1 MTSVEQ
7 VVREFSHIGSRVP
20 KYDAPEKVTGEA
32 RYLLDVEMPG
42 MLYAKILRSPY
53 PHARIESIDV
63 SEALRM
69 PGVVDV
75 ITARD
80 VKLNNLGYLKDNPP
94 LKWGKVRSVRDEVAA
109 VAAVDPERAL
119 EAIQAIR
126 VKYEPLPAVTDPIK
140 ALEPGAPLVH
150 EELGTNRANVDFS
163 LEFGDVD
170 EAFSRADVVV
180 EGTYRTQYVAH
191 NPGDTMGALAWV
203 DSHGILNVLTNTQ
216 TPFLYQRWLAESL
229 GMPAHRIRVVQ
240 TYIGGAF
247 GRNLDVY
254 PHDVIAAALALRT
267 RRPVK
272 LQFTRSEELQNAP
285 TKQPLIAR
293 VRQGATKDGRLVA
306 REVEAIIDAGAYV
319 GWGVFDAR
327 VMQYT
332 ATGLYRVPAV
342 RFKSVVV
349 YTNNPY
355 TAAMRSAGNSQITF
369 AIESNIDELA
379 ERLGMDPVEFRLLNA
394 NAPNT
399 VTPQGA
405 RITTCA
411 MSDAIREA
419 ARRIGWRGRR
429 SAGPNRG
436 IGFACYFHVGGGAR
450 IYRSDGCGAT
460 VKVDDFGSVIVT
472 VGGTEIGEGLDTG
485 IQLITAE
492 ALGVPRDRVKVVI
505 NGDADLRL
513 WDVGT
518 HASRATFICGNAA
531 LRAALEAKRQ
541 ILEGAA
547 QLFGTTPEDL
557 DLRDGIVYSKSD
569 PSKRIEYDKVVRRM
583 HLFRGAAGTVV
594 FAHNFY
600 EPPSEEPDE
609 RWYGNVS
616 ATYGCGCQAALVEV
630 DGETGKVKVLKVV
643 SVHDAGRVINPNGF
657 EGQVHGGVAMGIGL
671 ALLEELVLSEGR
683 VVNGSFEDYRMPRVT
698 DIPEI
703 EAVSVG
709 QPDPEGPFGAKGMAE
724 SPVIPTGPAIANAV
738 ADAIGVR
745 IRDLPITPE
754 KVWRGLSMKANK

>member
-1 MTSVEQ
+1 MTSVELAI
-7 VVREFSHIGSRVP
+7 REFSHVGSRVP
-20 KYDAPEKVTGEA
+20 KYDALEKVSGQA
-32 RYLLDVEMPG
+32 QYLLDVEMPG

-53 PHARIESIDV
+53 PHARIVSIDV
-63 SEALRM
+63 SEARRM

-75 ITARD
+75 ITAKD
-80 VKLNNLGYLKDNPP
+80 VRLNNLGYLKDNPP

-119 EAIQAIR
+119 EAIQAIK
-126 VKYEPLPAVTDPIK
+126 VEYEPLPPVTDPLR

-150 EELGTNRANVDFS
+150 EELGTNRVNLDFS

-170 EAFSRADVVV
+170 GAFSRADVVV

-203 DSHGILNVLTNTQ
+203 DARGVLNVITNTQ

-229 GMPAHRIRVVQ
+229 GVPAYSVRVIQ
-240 TYIGGAF
+240 PYIGGAF

-254 PHDVIAAALALRT
+254 PHDVIVAALAMRT

-306 REVEAIIDAGAYV
+306 REVEAILDAGAYV

-332 ATGLYRVPAV
+332 VTGLYKVPAA
-342 RFKSVVV
+342 RFRTTVV
-349 YTNNPY
+349 YTNNPS

-369 AIESNIDELA
+369 ALESNMDELA
-379 ERLGMDPVEFRLLNA
+379 EELGMDPVEFRLLNA
-394 NAPNT
+394 NEPNS
-399 VTPQGA
+399 VTLQGA

-411 MSDAIREA
+411 MSDALREA
-419 ARRIGWRGRR
+419 ARRIGWRGRH

-450 IYRSDGCGAT
+450 IYRSDGCGAIL
-460 VKVDDFGSVIVT
+460 KVDDFGGVVVI
-472 VGGTEIGEGLDTG
+472 VGGTEMGEGLDTS
-485 IQLITAE
+485 IQLVVAE

-505 NGDADLRL
+505 NGDATVRL

-518 HASRATFICGNAA
+518 HASRGTFVCGNAA
-531 LRAALEAKRQ
+531 LRAALDARRQ

-547 QLFGTTPEDL
+547 QLFGVPPSDL
-557 DLRDGIVYSKSD
+557 DLRDGLVYSKSD
-569 PSKRIEYDKVVRRM
+569 PSKRMEYDKVIRRM
-583 HLFRGAAGTVV
+583 HFFRGSRGTVV
-594 FAHNFY
+594 VASNFY

-616 ATYGCGCQAALVEV
+616 ATYGFGCQAALVEV
-630 DGETGKVKVLKVV
+630 DRETGRVKVLKVV
-643 SVHDAGRVINPNGF
+643 SVHDAGRVINPIGF
-657 EGQVHGGVAMGIGL
+657 EGQVQGGVAMGIGL

-698 DIPEI
+698 DVPEI
-703 EAVSVG
+703 EVVSVG
-709 QPDPEGPFGAKGMAE
+709 EPDPEGPFGAKGVAE
-724 SPVIPTGPAIANAV
+724 GPVIPTGPAIANAV
-738 ADAIGVR
+738 ADALGVR
-745 IRDLPITPE
+745 IRELPITPE
-754 KVWRGLSMKANK
+754 KVWRGLAARNQQ

>member
-1 MTSVEQ
+1 MTSVELMA
-7 VVREFSHIGSRVP
+7 REFSHIGSRVP
-20 KYDAPEKVTGEA
+20 KYDAPEKVSGDVQ
-32 RYLLDVEMPG
+32 YLLDLEMPG
-42 MLYAKILRSPY
+42 MLHAKVLRSPY
-53 PHARIESIDV
+53 PHARIVSVDV
-63 SEALRM
+63 SGALRV

-75 ITARD
+75 ITAKD
-80 VKLNNLGYLKDNPP
+80 VKLNNLGYLRDHPP

-109 VAAVDPERAL
+109 VAAVDPESAL
-119 EAIQAIR
+119 EAIHAIK
-126 VKYEPLPAVTDPIK
+126 VEYEPLPSVTDPLR
-140 ALEPGAPLVH
+140 ALDPGAPLVH
-150 EELGTNRANVDFS
+150 EEFGTNRANLDFS

-170 EAFSRADVVV
+170 DAISRADVVV
-180 EGTYRTQYVAH
+180 EGTYSTQYVAH
-191 NPGDTMGALAWV
+191 NPGDTMGALAWI
-203 DSHGILNVLTNTQ
+203 DAHGTLNVIANTQ
-216 TPFLYQRWLAESL
+216 TPFLYQRWLSESL
-229 GMPAHRIRVVQ
+229 GIPAYSIRVIQ
-240 TYIGGAF
+240 PYIGGAF

-254 PHDVIAAALALRT
+254 PHDVIAAALAMRT

-293 VRQGATKDGRLVA
+293 VRQGATRDGRLVA
-306 REVEAIIDAGAYV
+306 REVDAIIDAGAYV

-332 ATGLYRVPAV
+332 VTGLYRVPAV
-342 RFKSVVV
+342 RFRTTVV

-369 AIESNIDELA
+369 AVESNTEELA

-405 RITTCA
+405 KITTCA

-419 ARRIGWRGRR
+419 ARRIGWRGRH

-460 VKVDDFGSVIVT
+460 LKVDDFGGVVVT

-492 ALGVPRDRVKVVI
+492 ALGIPRDRVRVVI
-505 NGDADLRL
+505 NGDSTIRL

-518 HASRATFICGNAA
+518 HASRGTFICGNAA
-531 LRAALEAKRQ
+531 LRAALDAKRQ

-547 QLFGTTPEDL
+547 QLLGTQSSDL
-557 DLRDGIVYSKSD
+557 DLRDGFVYSRSD
-569 PSKRIEYDKVVRRM
+569 PSKRMEYEKIVRRM
-583 HLFRGAAGTVV
+583 HFSRGAEGTVV
-594 FAHNFY
+594 VASSFY

-616 ATYGCGCQAALVEV
+616 AAYGFGCQAVLVEV
-630 DGETGKVKVLKVV
+630 DRETGRVKVLKVV
-643 SVHDAGRVINPNGF
+643 SAHDAGRVINPNGF
-657 EGQVHGGVAMGIGL
+657 EGQVQGGVAMGIGL
-671 ALLEELVLSEGR
+671 ALLEELVLSDGR

-698 DIPEI
+698 DMPEI
-703 EAVSVG
+703 EVVSVG
-709 QPDPEGPFGAKGMAE
+709 QPDPEGPFGVKGMAE

-745 IRDLPITPE
+745 VRDLPIIPE
-754 KVWRGLSMKANK
+754 KVWRNLSAKTQ

>member
-1 MTSVEQ
+1 MTSVGLELE
-7 VVREFSHIGSRVP
+7 EFSHIGRRVP
-20 KYDAPEKVTGEA
+20 KYDALRKVTGDA
-32 RYLLDVEMPG
+32 QYMLDVEVPG
-42 MLYAKILRSPY
+42 MLHAKVLRSPY
-53 PHARIESIDV
+53 PHARIRSIDV
-63 SEALRM
+63 SGALRV
-69 PGVVDV
+69 PGVVDA

-80 VKLNNLGYLKDNPP
+80 VSLNNLGYLKDHPP

-119 EAIQAIR
+119 EALEAIR
-126 VKYEPLPAVTDPIK
+126 VEYEPLPAVTDPER

-150 EELGTNRANVDFS
+150 EENGTNRVNLDFG

-170 EAFSRADVVV
+170 AAFSRADVVV

-191 NPGDTMGALAWV
+191 SPGDTMGVLAWV
-203 DSHGILNVLTNTQ
+203 DPDGVLNVVTNTQ
-216 TPFLYQRWLAESL
+216 APFLYQRWLAESL
-229 GMPAHRIRVVQ
+229 GIPGHRIRVVQ
-240 TYIGGAF
+240 PYIGGAF

-254 PHDVIAAALALRT
+254 PHDVIASVLAIRT
-267 RRPVK
+267 GRPVK

-293 VRQGATKDGRLVA
+293 VRQGATRDGRIVA
-306 REVEAIIDAGAYV
+306 REVEALIDAGAYV

-332 ATGLYRVPAV
+332 VTGLYDVPAV
-342 RFKSVVV
+342 RFRTTIV

-369 AIESNIDELA
+369 ALESNMEELA

-394 NAPNT
+394 NRPNT

-411 MSDAIREA
+411 MSDALREA
-419 ARRIGWRGRR
+419 ARRIGWRGRH

-460 VKVDDFGSVIVT
+460 VKVDDFGGVVVT

-485 IQLITAE
+485 VQLIVAE
-492 ALGVPRDRVKVVI
+492 ALGVPRDRVRVVI
-505 NGDADLRL
+505 NGDSTVRL

-518 HASRATFICGNAA
+518 HASRGTFICGNAA
-531 LRAALEAKRQ
+531 LRAALDARRQ

-547 QLFGTTPEDL
+547 QLLGVPAEDL
-557 DLRDGIVYSKSD
+557 DARDGIVYSRSD
-569 PSKRIEYDKVVRRM
+569 PSRRIEYDKVVRRM
-583 HLFRGAAGTVV
+583 HLFRGAQGRVV
-594 FAHNFY
+594 FSSSFY

-609 RWYGNVS
+609 RWYGNIS
-616 ATYGCGCQAALVEV
+616 ATYGFGCQAALVEV
-630 DGETGKVKVLKVV
+630 DPETGKVRVLKVV
-643 SVHDAGRVINPNGF
+643 SAHDAGRVINPNGF
-657 EGQVHGGVAMGIGL
+657 EGQVQGGVAMGIGL
-671 ALLEELVLSEGR
+671 ALLEELVVSEGR
-683 VVNGSFEDYRMPRVT
+683 VVNGSFEDYRLPRVT
-698 DIPEI
+698 DMPEVDV
-703 EAVSVG
+703 VSVG
-709 QPDPEGPFGAKGMAE
+709 EPDPEGPFGAKGVAE
-724 SPVIPTGPAIANAV
+724 GPVIPTGPAIANAV
-738 ADAIGVR
+738 ADALGVR
-745 IRDLPITPE
+745 VRELPLTPE
-754 KVWRGLSMKANK
+754 KIWRALRA